1 MRSISFVTSIILI
14 SILLAG
20 CGSPVEE
27 QAPTAVPTYTPVPT
41 QPPPP
46 TDTPTPIP
54 EPTST
59 PMAIT
64 TFDGI
69 VGKWTRIAGGWTTAG
84 PDVEWRLRIDEN
96 GEASVWAEDGGTARF
111 SLRFEDGLL
120 YHTILSEWGC
130 KDLTGIY
137 EVTGVPGEY
146 LSFKV
151 VDDGCAHSRHF
162 RGMWKAATAQ

>member
-27 QAPTAVPTYTPVPT
+27 PAPTAVPTDTPVPT

-54 EPTST
+54 DPTST

-64 TFDGI
+64 SFEALA
-69 VGKWTRIAGGWTTAG
+69 GKWTRIAKGS
-84 PDVEWRLRIDEN
+84 ELRLRIDEN
-96 GEASVWAEDGGTARF
+96 GTASIWGPVQGTARIG
-111 SLRFEDGLL
+111 LRFEGGLL
-120 YHTILSEWGC
+120 YHNYFSELGC
-130 KDLTGIY
+130 TGSPIGIY
-137 EVTGVPGEY
+137 EVSGVPGEY
-146 LSFKV
+146 LSIKV
-151 VDDGCAHSRHF
+151 VDDLCHQVRNFKGL
-162 RGMWKAATAQ
+162 WKADTAE